1 MSETIPLLQVRD
13 LHVGHP
19 VGRRILPAVRGI
31 DLDVSAGE
39 VVALVGES
47 GSGKSSAVRGITQLI
62 RPEPG
67 SVVLDGVELV
77 GLRGKSLRRARRD
90 IQMVFQD
97 PYSSL
102 DPAMSVVD
110 IIGEPLVVHTDQRRR
125 QRRQSAIEMLEM
137 VGLRAEHA
145 DRYPHEFSGGQRQ
158 RIAIARALVLR
169 PRMLVADEAV
179 SALDV
184 SSQNQVLALL
194 QELIAELGVAC
205 LFITHDLAVVRTIAD
220 RVAVM
225 YLGTLVEQGT
235 TEELFSAPQHPYT
248 KALLSSAPV
257 ADPVVQRNRNRIRL
271 TGELPDPMNPPTGCV
286 FSSRCPEA
294 VDLCHQEPPALRS
307 PTSTSSVACHLVE
320 PRTPGLELA
329 APSVVPDGPSSHE
342 LTPN

>member
-1 MSETIPLLQVRD
+1 MSEPLLQVRD
-13 LHVGHP
+13 LHVSHRI
-19 VGRRILPAVRGI
+19 GRRALPAVRGI
-31 DLDVSAGE
+31 DLDVAPGE

-62 RPEPG
+62 RPDRG
-67 SVVLDGVELV
+67 SVLLDGVDLV
-77 GLRGKSLRRARRD
+77 GLRGKALRRARRD

-102 DPAMSVVD
+102 DPSMSVAEV
-110 IIGEPLVVHTDQRRR
+110 IGEPLIVHTDQGRAERRR
-125 QRRQSAIEMLEM
+125 TAVEMLEM

-169 PRMLVADEAV
+169 PKLVVADEAV

-205 LFITHDLAVVRTIAD
+205 LFITHDLAVVRQIAD

-225 YLGTLVEQGT
+225 YLGTLVEQDDT
-235 TEELFSAPQHPYT
+235 ASLFEAPQHPYT
-248 KALLSSAPV
+248 RALLSAAPV
-257 ADPVVQRNRNRIRL
+257 ADPVVQRARQRVRL

-286 FSSRCPEA
+286 FSSRCPDAIDRCHEEA
-294 VDLCHQEPPALRS
+294 PETRS
-307 PTSTSSVACHLVE
+307 PRAGAAVACHLVE
-320 PRTPGLELA
+320 PDPVLQASLR
-329 APSVVPDGPSSHE
+329 
-342 LTPN
+342 

>member
-1 MSETIPLLQVRD
+1 MSGPLLQVRD
-13 LHVGHP
+13 LHVSHRI
-19 VGRRILPAVRGI
+19 GRRSLPAVRGM
-31 DLDVSAGE
+31 DLDVAPGE

-62 RPEPG
+62 RPERG
-67 SVVLDGVELV
+67 SVLLDGTDLV
-77 GLRGKSLRRARRD
+77 GLRGKALRRARRD

-102 DPAMSVVD
+102 DPSMSVAEL
-110 IIGEPLVVHTDQRRR
+110 IGEPLIVHTAQGRAERRR
-125 QRRQSAIEMLEM
+125 TAVEMLEM

-169 PRMLVADEAV
+169 PKLVVADEAV

-205 LFITHDLAVVRTIAD
+205 LFITHDLAVVRQIAD

-225 YLGTLVEQGT
+225 YLGTLVEQGPADV
-235 TEELFSAPQHPYT
+235 LFDAPQHPYT
-248 KALLSSAPV
+248 RALLSAAPV
-257 ADPVVQRNRNRIRL
+257 ADPVVQRSRQRVRL

-286 FSSRCPEA
+286 FSSRCPDAIARCHEEA
-294 VDLCHQEPPALRS
+294 PADRR
-307 PTSTSSVACHLVE
+307 PRPDSSVACHLVE
-320 PRTPGLELA
+320 ADPALQ
-329 APSVVPDGPSSHE
+329 PSLP
-342 LTPN
+342 